1 MANKDIHPEDL
12 GEFVV
17 ETKLQRSNKL
27 KEQMKEGVDFGKIE
41 GKTSDFL
48 WVGGAAKLAEE
59 FGLNATLKEINEEPF
74 GEGCKITIILDIVEP
89 DGKVVGTGVGTWDNG
104 EILGNMKGARQR
116 GLAMAY
122 KRAYVLGIRYASN
135 SFGIFS
141 QDDDVVRYADEPQQ
155 QSEWKPNQIQEQ
167 PKRQYDPDAPF
178 TPCKEDENGV
188 WRVVIGGK
196 EGTPWSEYK
205 GKELIDVVKNDVGW
219 ANWVLAR
226 PNLDSSCREAI
237 ENAATGKL

>member
-1 MANKDIHPEDL
+1 MASKDIHPEDL
-12 GEFVV
+12 GEFVI
-17 ETKLQRSNKL
+17 ESKLQRSNKR

-41 GKTSDFL
+41 GKTSEFL

-59 FGLNATLKEINEEPF
+59 FGLNATLKEINEESF
-74 GEGCKITIILDIVEP
+74 GEGCKITIILDIVES

-122 KRAYVLGIRYASN
+122 KRAYVLGIRYATN

-196 EGTPWSEYK
+196 EGTPWAEYK

-226 PNLDSSCREAI
+226 PNLDSACREAI